1 MAKYRATEQ
10 SFINDKL
17 VEKDEIVEYTG
28 QPGSN
33 LELVKGNSKASAASA
48 NTGDASDLA

>member
-17 VEKDEIVEYTG
+17 VEKDEIVEYSG
-28 QPGSN
+28 IPGSN
-33 LELVKGNSKASAASA
+33 LEPVGKNYKPAVADDAA
-48 NTGDASDLA
+48 DLA